1 MLKIKLF
8 CSAGMSTSLLV
19 NKMREVAKKRGME
32 VEVNAY
38 PESKIDQETNGNDC
52 DVALLGPQVRYLLAK
67 AKDICEPKGIPVDVI
82 PMQAY
87 GTMNGEQVLDMA
99 MAMKNV

>member
-19 NKMREVAKKRGME
+19 NKMREAAVSRQLEAE
-32 VEVNAY
+32 IHAY
-38 PESKIDQETNGNDC
+38 PESTIDRETDAC
-52 DVALLGPQVRYLLAK
+52 DVALLGPQVRFMLAK
-67 AKDICEPKGIPVDVI
+67 AKEICDPKGIPVDVI

-87 GTMNGEQVLDMA
+87 GTMNGSKVLDLALA
-99 MAMKNV
+99 MRKVK